1 MNTAIAK
8 KIAAAMLSAPMLA
21 ALAIGLAETASAAPA
36 DPQPSVPGTGSKS
49 ASAPPSSMY
58 HGGVGASMQPG
69 ASGASMQHGLAAVGL
84 HPTTSLAPNVEETY
98 TAPPSA
104 PPDAKTVAEMEHI
117 MAEMHDVMSD
127 IKDRVAAIDNAQIET
142 SRAIANNT

>member
-1 MNTAIAK
+1 
-8 KIAAAMLSAPMLA
+8 
-21 ALAIGLAETASAAPA
+21 
-36 DPQPSVPGTGSKS
+36 
-49 ASAPPSSMY
+49 
-58 HGGVGASMQPG
+58 MQPG

-84 HPTTSLAPNVEETY
+84 HPTTSLAPNVEETHTTPSLAPNVGAYAPNVEETY